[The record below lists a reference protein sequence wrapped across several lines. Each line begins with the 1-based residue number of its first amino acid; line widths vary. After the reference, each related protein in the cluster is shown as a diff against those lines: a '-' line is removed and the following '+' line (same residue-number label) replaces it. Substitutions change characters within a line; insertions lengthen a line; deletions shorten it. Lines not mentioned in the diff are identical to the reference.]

1 MTDNT
6 FADYLATPIILSQG
20 MTESDFRYE
29 LERMNARASATAEF
43 VTGDLDLEDY
53 LEVLADCGIDI
64 DTALADWSS
73 GISYMS

>member
-1 MTDNT
+1 
-6 FADYLATPIILSQG
+6 
-20 MTESDFRYE
+20 
-29 LERMNARASATAEF
+29 MNARASATAEF